1 MDTCPWCEVEKL
13 ESVTDSVYWE
23 LPDGTR
29 AIEITDTPSYYCDN
43 CRALFQ
49 SDEVVKEIEDQ
60 LFLIDTKQLGK
71 QTSYDELLKIKR
83 LLKRNY
89 FDFER

>member
-1 MDTCPWCEVEKL
+1 MEICPWCEFGKL

-29 AIEITDTPSYYCDN
+29 AIEISDTPSYYCDN

-49 SDEVVKEIEDQ
+49 SDEVIQNIEEQ
-60 LFLIDTKQLGK
+60 LFLIDTKQLGS
-71 QTSYDELLKIKR
+71 QTTYAELLQMKR

-89 FDFER
+89 FDFRN